1 MTWEAIRLGFD
12 IFQFAVLGVVG
23 AYVWSTNRTKT
34 RREVTEALDRRLT
47 KVESTLRSMPS
58 IQAVHGLTVSMTQLS
73 GDLKAALARVD
84 GLEDVV
90 ERVERIVNRQE
101 EHLLG
106 RSRGEP

>member
-1 MTWEAIRLGFD
+1 MTWDAVRLGFD
-12 IFQFAVLGVVG
+12 ILQFVVVGGVG
-23 AYVWSTNRTKT
+23 AYVWSSNRTKA

-47 KVESTLRSMPS
+47 KVESALRSMPS
-58 IQAVHGLTVSMTQLS
+58 IQAVHALTVSMTQLS
-73 GDLKAALARVD
+73 GELKAALARVD

-101 EHLLG
+101 EHLLA